1 MVQSLNLVGW
11 LACIVYST
19 IPSFWLA
26 IHPRAKYW
34 RSRRP
39 SPYRVLLPLWI
50 TMWIAAGLVTATW
63 RQVVLYSNFWT
74 WVPAAFLF
82 GAGFW
87 LYSRSG
93 QHFSVQQLSGIP
105 EVMAG
110 ASEQRLI
117 TTGIHS
123 RVRHPVYLAHFCVML
138 AWSLGTGLAVC
149 YALTAFA
156 LLSGAVMIK
165 LEDQELQQR
174 FGEDFHRYK
183 SSVPAILPRLH

>member
-1 MVQSLNLVGW
+1 MTELLNLVAW

-34 RSRRP
+34 RSRRR

-50 TMWIAAGLVTATW
+50 AMWIVAGLVTATW
-63 RQVVLYSNFWT
+63 RHVVLYSSLLP
-74 WVPAAFLF
+74 WVPAVFLF
-82 GAGFW
+82 GG
-87 LYSRSG
+87 
-93 QHFSVQQLSGIP
+93 GIP

-110 ASEQRLI
+110 AREQRLI
-117 TTGIHS
+117 TAGIHN
-123 RVRHPVYLAHFCVML
+123 RVRHPVYLAHFCEML

-156 LLSGAVMIK
+156 LLSGAVMTN
-165 LEDQELQQR
+165 LEDKELEQR
-174 FGEDFHRYK
+174 FGEDFRQYK
-183 SSVPAILPRLH
+183 SSVPAMFPRLH